1 MDQTL
6 VSSNNVRVKVLVGV
20 LCALGTICIWAS
32 WISVTRLGVIT
43 SLSVSDITFLRF
55 GVAGILLFPVI
66 MKRGFGFKK
75 LGAIQFIIIVSGAG
89 ATYTLVAASAVSF
102 APASHAG
109 VLIAGVMPLFVA
121 LLSAIFLKE
130 KFNRQRKTGYCLI
143 LFGLIM
149 IAGVSSLLAEKS
161 YFIGHALMLIASFMW
176 ASYTSVLRHSQL
188 EALHAVAIVSVSSF
202 ILYTPFY
209 LYLNGLNILDSP
221 IEDVLIQACFQGI
234 VATIVALYLFGKA
247 ISLLGASKGAS
258 FGALVPVF
266 AALIAIP
273 VLNEWP
279 TYIDWIGI
287 FVVTLGVYLASGSR
301 LRRVN

>member
-6 VSSNNVRVKVLVGV
+6 VSSSNVRVKVLVGV

-66 MKRGFGFKK
+66 MKRGFDFKK

-89 ATYTLVAASAVSF
+89 ASYTLV
-102 APASHAG
+102 
-109 VLIAGVMPLFVA
+109 
-121 LLSAIFLKE
+121 
-130 KFNRQRKTGYCLI
+130 
-143 LFGLIM
+143 
-149 IAGVSSLLAEKS
+149 
-161 YFIGHALMLIASFMW
+161 
-176 ASYTSVLRHSQL
+176 
-188 EALHAVAIVSVSSF
+188 
-202 ILYTPFY
+202 
-209 LYLNGLNILDSP
+209 
-221 IEDVLIQACFQGI
+221 
-234 VATIVALYLFGKA
+234 
-247 ISLLGASKGAS
+247 
-258 FGALVPVF
+258 